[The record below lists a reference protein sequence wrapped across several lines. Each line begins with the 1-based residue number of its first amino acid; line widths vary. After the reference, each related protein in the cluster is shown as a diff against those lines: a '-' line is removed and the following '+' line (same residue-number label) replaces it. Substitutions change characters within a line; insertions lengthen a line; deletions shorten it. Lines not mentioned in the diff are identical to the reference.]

1 MRFLAGIAHR
11 IAEANGI
18 TAFPQVRDTL
28 GQIAAEVGLVDGL
41 LHGMEAKGSQAG
53 AYYVPDRHLLYA
65 AQTLTQQLYPKV
77 ITTIRDLAGG
87 RLIMV
92 PSSVADFD
100 DSGLA
105 AIIDKT
111 QKSPVFRPQER
122 VKFFK
127 LAWDALGSEFAS
139 RHVQYEMFCRRLVR
153 HPRPLL
159 PHLRLG
165 EVQGHG
171 GRADGEL
178 SDAGGATAKSVGWAK
193 AVRCVCGMV
202 PRWFAP
208 CPHRRPHCLG
218 TARRRAFAHPTRHD
232 DGDLSCRSFRRRIA
246 RRPFLL

>member
-1 MRFLAGIAHR
+1 
-11 IAEANGI
+11 
-18 TAFPQVRDTL
+18 
-28 GQIAAEVGLVDGL
+28 
-41 LHGMEAKGSQAG
+41 LHGMEAKEAKAG

-87 RLIMV
+87 GLIMV

-139 RHVQYEMFCRRLVR
+139 RHVQYEMFYAGASFVTR
-153 HPRPLL
+153 
-159 PHLRLG
+159 
-165 EVQGHG
+165 GHSY
-171 GRADGEL
+171 RTFD
-178 SDAGGATAKSVGWAK
+178 WAK
-193 AVRCVCGMV
+193 CKAMV
-202 PRWFAP
+202 DGLMASSPTP
-208 CPHRRPHCLG
+208 GRPEG
-218 TARRRAFAHPTRHD
+218 KSAAAE
-232 DGDLSCRSFRRRIA
+232 
-246 RRPFLL
+246 